1 MKIETP
7 AGRYA
12 RASRSDGGRVSRFLS
27 VREQTHLST
36 IQKGRLKNEP
46 PQILDAQK
54 TIQILC
60 ASQVLHQEEREM
72 KGYETLSFT
81 TTFLMTG
88 NTIF

>member
-12 RASRSDGGRVSRFLS
+12 CASRSDGEQVSRFLS

-46 PQILDAQK
+46 PQIFR
-54 TIQILC
+54 QIKDYPDTRC
-60 ASQVLHQEEREM
+60 KPGSI
-72 KGYETLSFT
+72 S
-81 TTFLMTG
+81 
-88 NTIF
+88 